1 MEKQSEVNTYLVE
14 ENGTLV
20 LKQEVIDKLEELKKI
35 KESAEKELKALSS
48 SIQNELKEKYTMTT
62 KVGTYNFVVKGGY
75 WGLEFDLDLFKEEN
89 PETYIKY
96 LKPKFTQVSYQLA
109 KATREK
115 KNV

>member
-1 MEKQSEVNTYLVE
+1 MEKQIEVETYLVE

-20 LKQEVIDKLEELKKI
+20 LKQEVIDRLEELKKQ
-35 KESAEKELKALSS
+35 KESVEKELKALSS

-62 KVGTYNFVVKGGY
+62 KVGNYNFVVKGGY

-89 PETYIKY
+89 PQTYIKY
-96 LKPKFTQVSYQLA
+96 LKPKFTETSYQLA